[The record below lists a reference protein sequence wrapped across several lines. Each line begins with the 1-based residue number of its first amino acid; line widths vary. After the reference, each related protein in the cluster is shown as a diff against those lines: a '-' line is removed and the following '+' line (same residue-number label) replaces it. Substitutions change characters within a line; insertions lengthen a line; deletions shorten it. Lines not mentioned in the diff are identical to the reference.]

1 MSDRLPLTAEEI
13 DPAWLDA
20 VLAERH
26 PGVAVASVEVVE
38 RHELTNAHA
47 RLAVAYHFDA
57 GAPTTLFAK
66 LPPSEPARRESIAA
80 TGMGRSEVRFYN
92 NLAPHLALRVPEVH
106 AAVHDD
112 RDGSFVVLIEDL
124 VRSGCTVSDG
134 SVGVAPDAAAT
145 ALAELADLHVRYEDP
160 ARLAAE
166 AAWVQAPVWGSMYGA
181 TMLGYALEH
190 HRDRISRDFAAIA
203 EAYIARGPDL
213 HELWHGAPSTVIHG
227 DAHIGNLFDD
237 QGRTG
242 FLDWGLIKLST
253 PMRDVSY
260 FLTMALSIDDRRAH
274 ETELLRVYLAART
287 ALGGRCIG
295 FDEAWSAHRLHAAY
309 TVPASCQIVTFPDNQ
324 SEGRRVFSQAFLG
337 RAEAAITD
345 LDALGA
351 IRDALP

>member
-92 NLAPHLALRVPEVH
+92 NLAP
-106 AAVHDD
+106 
-112 RDGSFVVLIEDL
+112 
-124 VRSGCTVSDG
+124 
-134 SVGVAPDAAAT
+134 
-145 ALAELADLHVRYEDP
+145 
-160 ARLAAE
+160 
-166 AAWVQAPVWGSMYGA
+166 
-181 TMLGYALEH
+181 
-190 HRDRISRDFAAIA
+190 
-203 EAYIARGPDL
+203 
-213 HELWHGAPSTVIHG
+213 
-227 DAHIGNLFDD
+227 
-237 QGRTG
+237 
-242 FLDWGLIKLST
+242 
-253 PMRDVSY
+253 
-260 FLTMALSIDDRRAH
+260 
-274 ETELLRVYLAART
+274 RT

-351 IRDALP
+351 ISDALS